1 MCRRSCLP
9 CRVSQLYNVSVSSL
23 AYQLC
28 VLDEDPPRRAV
39 CAWQCGCPG
48 RCSAGLPHRYERIH
62 AAVVRVVGWA
72 ALRRTPT
79 SRPALEPSW
88 TAWDLLEAYD
98 ELCRRC
104 RLISSVLRA
113 TLALYF
119 CPPSKIGFV
128 ASLGANAS

>member
-1 MCRRSCLP
+1 MLRACTRRSC
-9 CRVSQLYNVSVSSL
+9 
-23 AYQLC
+23 
-28 VLDEDPPRRAV
+28 
-39 CAWQCGCPG
+39 
-48 RCSAGLPHRYERIH
+48 
-62 AAVVRVVGWA
+62 RVVGWA

-119 CPPSKIGFV
+119 ARSLIGFV
-128 ASLGANAS
+128 ASFGANAS